1 MIQRRVT
8 IFCKLAIFWVVM
20 VSGENFKV
28 RAPKFCA
35 DYKQSKASWRRSKC
49 HYRYHLYYAWAQ
61 NVITDGTF
69 ITLRSNYYT
78 CAFYNMTSSVT
89 WSKRFEYFSFLKYIS
104 RHKSTSFSCFSLQIF
119 TLHYPWVIIIL
130 FSKQKQT
137 KTEPETFE
145 TFVKSFFKLIT
156 KSVY

>member
-28 RAPKFCA
+28 RAPKCCAA

-49 HYRYHLYYAWAQ
+49 YYRYHLYYAWAQ

-69 ITLRSNYYT
+69 ITLGSKSYYRWDLYYT
-78 CAFYNMTSSVT
+78 WVQLLHLCLLQTLPSQLSGLGG
-89 WSKRFEYFSFLKYIS
+89 FEVSEILLRPEPPKQRRNNQRRAVSNI
-104 RHKSTSFSCFSLQIF
+104 FSLSGGSMGQ
-119 TLHYPWVIIIL
+119 
-130 FSKQKQT
+130 
-137 KTEPETFE
+137 
-145 TFVKSFFKLIT
+145 
-156 KSVY
+156 